1 MQAAYGIQVGWRGY
15 PSRQQGGYEG
25 QGCQDIRVARGEILL
40 AIDLIFAAWLHKVAN
55 YQNMSDS
62 EFIAAR
68 QERWRAAHN
77 SLDPDK
83 LMALMAEDCDYSD
96 HGNYHNL

>member
-1 MQAAYGIQVGWRGY
+1 MQAAYGIQVGWRGD

-55 YQNMSDS
+55 TK
-62 EFIAAR
+62 IC
-68 QERWRAAHN
+68 
-77 SLDPDK
+77 PTP
-83 LMALMAEDCDYSD
+83 
-96 HGNYHNL
+96 NLLLLGKSAGE